1 MRDRCSQDTLQNTLL
16 IVLGD
21 KSTICVLISQSC
33 LNFPNSLVAPRII
46 KQKRLWKKT
55 ISARSNTFLFSN
67 LVNKQYFASTRDVSL
82 VCSQRFV
89 QYRLA

>member
-1 MRDRCSQDTLQNTLL
+1 MRDGCPQDTLQNTVL

-46 KQKRLWKKT
+46 EQKRLWKKT
-55 ISARSNTFLFSN
+55 ISAKDQVLFFSAIWLINNILPLLMTFH
-67 LVNKQYFASTRDVSL
+67 
-82 VCSQRFV
+82 
-89 QYRLA
+89 